1 MADKWEDL
9 WTIAVNSLLSRLR
22 QSTFMTPVFCLSV
35 VISHGEKGLF
45 SGKLLGD
52 RVEEVVVEVLR
63 EGSSDSFGFELDSSD
78 FVACVALNGW
88 PFTRVGVGPV
98 YVFSEV

>member
-1 MADKWEDL
+1 MCLDIVIQKISN
-9 WTIAVNSLLSRLR
+9 TSR
-22 QSTFMTPVFCLSV
+22 
-35 VISHGEKGLF
+35 VI
-45 SGKLLGD
+45 GD
-52 RVEEVVVEVLR
+52 RTGDSVLEKLQDHQLREGLEFLR